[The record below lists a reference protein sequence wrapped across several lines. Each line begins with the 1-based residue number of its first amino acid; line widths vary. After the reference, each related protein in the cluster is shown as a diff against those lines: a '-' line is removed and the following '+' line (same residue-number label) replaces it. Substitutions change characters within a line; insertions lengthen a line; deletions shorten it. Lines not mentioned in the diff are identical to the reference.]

1 MVGDTGALEHAC
13 PLAAG
18 GAVWGL
24 VLVVEE
30 LRARNIPGL
39 LIEEGHHGGVTSQDR
54 LTAAQGL
61 LV

>member
-18 GAVWGL
+18 GAVWG
-24 VLVVEE
+24 LVVEE

-39 LIEEGHHGGVTSQDR
+39 LIEEGHHGGVTSQER